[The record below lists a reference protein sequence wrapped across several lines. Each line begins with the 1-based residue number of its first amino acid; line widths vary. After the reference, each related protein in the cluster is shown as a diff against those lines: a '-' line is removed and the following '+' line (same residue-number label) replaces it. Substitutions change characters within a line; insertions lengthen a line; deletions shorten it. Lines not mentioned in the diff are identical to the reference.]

1 MRRALA
7 LGLAAAMLL
16 LSGCYDATDLGD
28 RIFAINLAL
37 DTGEGAALRLTVQYP
52 RITPVGQQPDEGG
65 DALERNGYLIEQVDG
80 ESLTACMEVLTMVT
94 PRQVSLMQLRG
105 VYLSEA
111 LAGERELL
119 EESLTALVGS
129 YETRSAASVYLTRG
143 RAEDVLMEKIPLFG
157 ARLSKSQ
164 AAQNGALLEQGV
176 IPFAPLNRFYHSL
189 LNPERSAVA
198 VLAAVN
204 VMQYIDTAPP
214 AGVQATAYLA
224 GELPRNTVDKVD
236 LCGSAVLG
244 ERALVFLD
252 GYETQLYDL
261 LTGYLRRMEIAVEG
275 ETVRLEFP
283 RPPAIRVELDGETP
297 VVNVRLYVR
306 CEEAQAGK
314 YTERLQQDVLGLL
327 LKLQQHGLDP
337 VGIADRAR
345 MKALTIAQ
353 WQEMDWQALYPRARF
368 CVEVR

>member
-37 DTGEGAALRLTVQYP
+37 DTGGGAALRLTVQYP
-52 RITPVGQQPDEGG
+52 RITPVGQEPDEGG
-65 DALERNGYLIEQVDG
+65 DALERNGYLIEQVEG

-129 YETRSAASVYLTRG
+129 YEARSAASVYLTRG

-204 VMQYIDTAPP
+204 VMQYIDTAPS

-261 LTGYLRRMEIAVEG
+261 LTGYLRRMEITVEG

-283 RPPAIRVELDGETP
+283 RPPAIRVELGEEAP

-368 CVEVR
+368 CVELR

>member
-1 MRRALA
+1 MRRVLA
-7 LGLAAAMLL
+7 LGMMLALL
-16 LSGCYDATDLGD
+16 MLSGCYDATDLGE

-52 RITPVGQQPDEGG
+52 RITPVGQEPDEGG
-65 DALERNGYLIEQVDG
+65 DALERNGYLIEQVEG
-80 ESLTACMEVLTMVT
+80 ESLTACMEVLAMVT

-111 LAGERELL
+111 LAGERALL
-119 EESLTALVGS
+119 SESLTALVGG
-129 YETRSAASVYLTRG
+129 YEARSAASVYVTRG
-143 RAEDVLMEKIPLFG
+143 RAEDILLEKIPLFG

-164 AAQNGALLEQGV
+164 AAQNSALLEQGV

-204 VMQYIDTAPP
+204 VMQYVNTPP
-214 AGVQATAYLA
+214 SMGVQATAVLA

-244 ERALVFLD
+244 EEELLFLD

-261 LTGYLRRMEIAVEG
+261 LTGYLRRMELTVAG

-283 RPPAIRVELDGETP
+283 RPPAIKVEMGGEEPVIRVK
-297 VVNVRLYVR
+297 LYVR
-306 CEEAQAGK
+306 CEEAEAGT
-314 YTERLQQDVLGLL
+314 YTARLQQDVLGLL

-345 MKALTIAQ
+345 MRALTIA
-353 WQEMDWQALYPRARF
+353 DWQAMDWPAQYPRARF